1 MEGFITLR
9 ITYIERTSILITE
22 VEDSGIGIEKEDLT
36 KLFQFFGTL
45 QKSKDLNR
53 GGMGLGLTI
62 SKMIINQ
69 FGGIIDVTS
78 DFGVGSKFTF
88 TIPIQENH

>member
-1 MEGFITLR
+1 
-9 ITYIERTSILITE
+9 
-22 VEDSGIGIEKEDLT
+22 
-36 KLFQFFGTL
+36 
-45 QKSKDLNR
+45 
-53 GGMGLGLTI
+53 MGLGLTI

-88 TIPIQENH
+88 TIPLQENN